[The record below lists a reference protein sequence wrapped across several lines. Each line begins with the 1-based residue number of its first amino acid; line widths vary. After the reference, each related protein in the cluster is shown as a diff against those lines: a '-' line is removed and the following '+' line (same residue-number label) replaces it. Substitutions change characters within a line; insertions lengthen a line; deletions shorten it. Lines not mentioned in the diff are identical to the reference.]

1 MIFENYLIDVL
12 SKLSVLVGCM
22 AILIGMCMAILIG
35 MAALFS
41 ALGES
46 ITSKPSKAKL
56 VFCILV
62 VFFCM
67 AIFAFMPDEEV
78 IRYIVAG

>member
-22 AILIGMCMAILIG
+22 AILIGM
-35 MAALFS
+35 AALFS
-41 ALGES
+41 ALEES
-46 ITSKPSKAKL
+46 ITSNPSKAKL

-62 VFFCM
+62 AFFCM

-78 IRYIVAG
+78 IRYIVAW

>member
-22 AILIGMCMAILIG
+22 AILIGM
-35 MAALFS
+35 AALFS

-46 ITSKPSKAKL
+46 ITNKPSKAKL
-56 VFCILV
+56 VFCVLV
-62 VFFCM
+62 AFFCVV
-67 AIFAFMPDEEV
+67 IFAIAPDEEV
-78 IRYIVAG
+78 IRYFVAG

>member
-1 MIFENYLIDVL
+1 MILTNYLIDVL
-12 SKLSVLVGCM
+12 FKLSVLVSGI
-22 AILIGMCMAILIG
+22 ALLTGMS
-35 MAALFS
+35 ALFS

-46 ITSKPSKAKL
+46 ITSEPSKAKL

-62 VFFCM
+62 AFFCM

>member
-12 SKLSVLVGCM
+12 SKLSVLVG
-22 AILIGMCMAILIG
+22 CMAILIG

-56 VFCILV
+56 VFCVLV
-62 VFFCM
+62 AFFCVV
-67 AIFAFMPDEEV
+67 IFAIAPDEEV
-78 IRYIVAG
+78 IRQLIAG

>member
-1 MIFENYLIDVL
+1 MILTNYLIDVL
-12 SKLSVLVGCM
+12 SKLSVLVG
-22 AILIGMCMAILIG
+22 CMAILIG

-56 VFCILV
+56 VFCVLGA
-62 VFFCM
+62 FFCM
-67 AIFAFMPDEEV
+67 AIFAIMPDEEV
-78 IRYIVAG
+78 IRYFIAG

>member
-22 AILIGMCMAILIG
+22 AILIA

-46 ITSKPSKAKL
+46 ITSEPSKAKL
-56 VFCILV
+56 VFCVFV
-62 VFFCM
+62 VFFCVV
-67 AIFAFMPDEEV
+67 IFIIMPDEEI
-78 IRYIVAG
+78 IRDFVAG